1 MERNREEWW
10 KERLNNRLHIGAHAH
25 RDVHKRYAEVTTVDE
40 GNVITKHE
48 RIENESEQV
57 EELPNRL
64 SNATM
69 VSKLSSS

>member
-1 MERNREEWW
+1 
-10 KERLNNRLHIGAHAH
+10 
-25 RDVHKRYAEVTTVDE
+25 VTTVDE